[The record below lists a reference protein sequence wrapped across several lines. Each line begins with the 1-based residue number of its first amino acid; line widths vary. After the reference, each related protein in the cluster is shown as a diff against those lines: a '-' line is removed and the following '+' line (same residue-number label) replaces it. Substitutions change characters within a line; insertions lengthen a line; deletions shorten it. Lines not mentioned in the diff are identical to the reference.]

1 MLRVEN
7 LSKAFGGNRA
17 LQGLTFHVGAGEV
30 YGLLG
35 PNGAGKST
43 TFSIICNLLK
53 ADAGSVQLD
62 GQSPDAVAKTALGV
76 VAQQIALYKNLSCLE
91 NLRFF
96 SSIYGIRGKT
106 QDSRIAT
113 CLAAV
118 GLSER
123 ANSRVR
129 TLSGGMQRRL
139 HVGVA
144 LLHEPRIVI
153 LDEPSAGMDVESRQE
168 MWALIRRMQSEGKA
182 VLLTTHLLEEAEYLC
197 ARIGFLETGAIIAE
211 GSPEELKA
219 RIPAEEVVVIQ
230 SSKMTAVTQVAEKR
244 GLQYRLHEH
253 GLAVWLRQRMDL
265 RDVLGLFDG
274 APIDSIS
281 RRSVQLEDVYLELRR
296 PRS

>member
-1 MLRVEN
+1 
-7 LSKAFGGNRA
+7 
-17 LQGLTFHVGAGEV
+17 
-30 YGLLG
+30 
-35 PNGAGKST
+35 
-43 TFSIICNLLK
+43 LK

-62 GQSPDAVAKTALGV
+62 GQPPDTAAKTALGV
-76 VAQQIALYKNLSCLE
+76 VAQQIALYKNLSCRE

-96 SSIYGIRGKT
+96 ASIYGIRGNA

-113 CLAAV
+113 CLDAV
-118 GLSER
+118 GLTER
-123 ANSRVR
+123 ANSLAR

-144 LLHEPRIVI
+144 LLHEPKLVI

-182 VLLTTHLLEEAEYLC
+182 VLLTTHLLEEAENLC
-197 ARIGFLETGAIIAE
+197 ARIGFLEAGALIAE
-211 GSPEELKA
+211 GSPQELKS
-219 RIPAEEVVVIQ
+219 RIPAEEVAIIQ
-230 SSKMTAVTQVAEKR
+230 SSKMAAVTRAADQQ
-244 GLQYRLHEH
+244 GLQHRRHEH
-253 GLAVWLRQRMDL
+253 GMAVWLQHRMEL

-296 PRS
+296 QRP